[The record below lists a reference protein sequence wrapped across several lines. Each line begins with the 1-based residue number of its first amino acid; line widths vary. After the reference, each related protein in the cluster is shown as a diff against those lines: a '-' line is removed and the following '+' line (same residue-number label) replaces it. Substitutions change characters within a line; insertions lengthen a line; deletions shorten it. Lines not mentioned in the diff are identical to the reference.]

1 MAGTKE
7 GARKARETNYKTHGP
22 DFYRRIGSKGGQQN
36 PSKPRGFAANP
47 ELAKIAGAKGG
58 RISRRGPAGT
68 RKKEKEYIWRP
79 GDAMFS
85 K

>member
-1 MAGTKE
+1 MGGTIE
-7 GARKARETNYKTHGP
+7 
-22 DFYRRIGSKGGQQN
+22 
-36 PSKPRGFAANP
+36 
-47 ELAKIAGAKGG
+47 GG

>member
-1 MAGTKE
+1 MGGTIE
-7 GARKARETNYKTHGP
+7 GGRKARETNYKKYGP
-22 DFYRRIGSKGGQQN
+22 DFYRRIGSKGGQN
-36 PSKPRGFAANP
+36 GNTGGFAANP

-58 RISRRGPAGT
+58 SISRRRPAGT
-68 RKKEKEYIWRP
+68 RKKDKEYIWRP

>member
-1 MAGTKE
+1 MGGTIE
-7 GARKARETNYKTHGP
+7 GGRKARETNLRIYGP
-22 DFYRRIGSKGGQQN
+22 DFYRKIGS
-36 PSKPRGFAANP
+36 
-47 ELAKIAGAKGG
+47 KGG

-68 RKKEKEYIWRP
+68 KKEKEFIWRP

>member
-22 DFYRRIGSKGGQQN
+22 DFYRRIGSKGGQN
-36 PSKPRGFAANP
+36 GHTGGFAANP
-47 ELAKIAGAKGG
+47 ELARKAGAKGG

-68 RKKEKEYIWRP
+68 KKEKEFIWRP

>member
-1 MAGTKE
+1 MGGTKE
-7 GARKARETNYKTHGP
+7 GGRKARETNYKKYGP
-22 DFYRRIGSKGGQQN
+22 DFYRRIGSKGGQN
-36 PSKPRGFAANP
+36 GNTGGFAARP
-47 ELAKIAGAKGG
+47 ELAKTAGAKGG

-68 RKKEKEYIWRP
+68 LKKEKEYIWRP

>member
-7 GARKARETNYKTHGP
+7 GARKARETNYKKYGP
-22 DFYRRIGSKGGQQN
+22 DFYRKIGSKGGQN
-36 PSKPRGFAANP
+36 GNTGGFAANP

-58 RISRRGPAGT
+58 T
-68 RKKEKEYIWRP
+68 KKEKEFIWRP